1 MQRQD
6 DDDDDVNMVAMILLV
21 AFRMLSDLIPLIVD
35 SNEISFL
42 SETFVCHNFL
52 STKCKHPSIMLP

>member
-1 MQRQD
+1 MQPRD
-6 DDDDDVNMVAMILLV
+6 DDDDDVNTVTMILLV

-42 SETFVCHNFL
+42 SVCQDFL
-52 STKCKHPSIMLP
+52 SSTCKHPSIMLP